1 MYLNGLT
8 HRRVSAS
15 AGGAGKKSTRGSVI
29 FGEASSAQSWRRPW
43 AAWRLPHGV
52 ARGKARGDLA
62 PKIKRGQ
69 HCLVAASK

>member
-29 FGEASSAQSWRRPW
+29 FGEARSAQSWRRPW
-43 AAWRLPHGV
+43 AAWRLTTVSKDLGV
-52 ARGKARGDLA
+52 SADRTPRDRK
-62 PKIKRGQ
+62 KIPR
-69 HCLVAASK
+69 